1 MDKYKKEAVNLFQQ
15 MDALGSFITDSNW
28 LLNLDKYYLI
38 RFLRELRD
46 CWDYRLQLTNE
57 TKRNICPPNG
67 RPFDSIN
74 ITSLGHRQ
82 YPYVLRK
89 SLKMINKL
97 INTGV
102 DDKSKN
108 LGIFYVLGALTI
120 QSQEAANALPWM
132 YESFAVQN
140 N

>member
-1 MDKYKKEAVNLFQQ
+1 M
-15 MDALGSFITDSNW
+15 
-28 LLNLDKYYLI
+28 
-38 RFLRELRD
+38 
-46 CWDYRLQLTNE
+46 
-57 TKRNICPPNG
+57 
-67 RPFDSIN
+67 
-74 ITSLGHRQ
+74 GHRN
-82 YPYVLRK
+82 YLYTLRK
-89 SLKMINKL
+89 TLKVINRL